1 MNTACCLL
9 VPSVIIDQQVCLT
22 FQLPEINEIGL
33 GNLTL
38 VRRWRWEGNCRSDIN
53 FWTDGLPWGAISPFQ
68 LKIWN
73 SHCLNCCS
81 KNPTDGFCLCPRR
94 TEPFV
99 LFYIYIYIFLFWPPG
114 DICGCS
120 GWLPAWN
127 GPQKSIQA
135 SEGTNNNNLKKKEQL
150 GKSRWGQVSA
160 LCRSSD
166 PEVKAKRA
174 WRLHTWVTL
183 PHHPLPPT
191 AHHFCPCPMPLQPL
205 PHLSHCVASEPSQ
218 RDN

>member
-99 LFYIYIYIFLFWPPG
+99 LFYIFIYFFSGHQGTSVVVVGGSQLEMGPKRAFRQVKEQITIIF
-114 DICGCS
+114 
-120 GWLPAWN
+120 
-127 GPQKSIQA
+127 
-135 SEGTNNNNLKKKEQL
+135 KKKSSWVNPGED
-150 GKSRWGQVSA
+150 KSL